1 MVYVFACADA
11 FRLQL
16 SSFADV
22 ASNLQARTRKTYNI
36 LVKPN
41 IVRFFI
47 LFVNEC
53 SLLSTESDLNKN
65 LIKSTYWLFLQLR
78 ITSHGAQLSGR

>member
-1 MVYVFACADA
+1 MFFACADA
-11 FRLQL
+11 FSLQL
-16 SSFADV
+16 ISFADV

-41 IVRFFI
+41 IVKFFI

-53 SLLSTESDLNKN
+53 SLLSLT
-65 LIKSTYWLFLQLR
+65 
-78 ITSHGAQLSGR
+78 